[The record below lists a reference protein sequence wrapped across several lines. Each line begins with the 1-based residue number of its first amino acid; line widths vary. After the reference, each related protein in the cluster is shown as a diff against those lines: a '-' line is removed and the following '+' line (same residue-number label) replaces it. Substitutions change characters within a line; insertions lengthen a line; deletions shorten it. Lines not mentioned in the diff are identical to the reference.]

1 LFGGGHGSGRRDGAR
16 SLHRAGARRALQ
28 EAPVTGSLLAQERD
42 RRLERAGPGPR
53 HVAAIELAGR
63 IAVRLGLDPRDHQA
77 RSIQGETR

>member
-1 LFGGGHGSGRRDGAR
+1 
-16 SLHRAGARRALQ
+16 
-28 EAPVTGSLLAQERD
+28 VTGSLLAQERD

-77 RSIQGETR
+77 RSIQRETR